1 MLGKI
6 LITLAVLY
14 LVAGVGFRFV
24 EHRFLFHP
32 TAEPLANCALPQGVE
47 YFRFGDEQAL
57 LTRTGSNKLMVFYHG
72 NGSDAC
78 NWRFIGPN
86 HLAPFGYD
94 TLVVEFPGYA
104 GDGRVISKA
113 SLLATAEATHLWAQE
128 HYDEVSVLGYSM
140 GSAAASHHA
149 GQGGVTRLILF
160 AAFDSMYALLRGK
173 GYWYPRFLLRN
184 DFDNRAALAGG
195 PPETIVVHG
204 AVDTLIPP
212 ARGRKLAEALG
223 ARFILRDGFGHD
235 GLFDS
240 PAFDE
245 FLADVLGSR

>member
-1 MLGKI
+1 
-6 LITLAVLY
+6 
-14 LVAGVGFRFV
+14 
-24 EHRFLFHP
+24 
-32 TAEPLANCALPQGVE
+32 
-47 YFRFGDEQAL
+47 
-57 LTRTGSNKLMVFYHG
+57 
-72 NGSDAC
+72 
-78 NWRFIGPN
+78 
-86 HLAPFGYD
+86 
-94 TLVVEFPGYA
+94 
-104 GDGRVISKA
+104 
-113 SLLATAEATHLWAQE
+113 
-128 HYDEVSVLGYSM
+128 M

-149 GQGGVTRLILF
+149 GQGGVTRLI
-160 AAFDSMYALLRGK
+160 
-173 GYWYPRFLLRN
+173 
-184 DFDNRAALAGG
+184 G